1 MKKMNKYARKSKV
14 ALGFTLIELMVV
26 VVIIAI
32 LAVIAVPSY
41 QAYIRRSH
49 LSEAKQEAHKI
60 AIELERFRAKN
71 FTYKNFD
78 ASLLYLMPNVTNT
91 SGTQTQLNTFN
102 ATNQVLVLP
111 LQGTVPKYTL
121 SILDGDN
128 KILDVD
134 QKPTNKPLVNS
145 TAKGTGWHIAAY
157 SHDPRNESF
166 ILNSQGDFCS
176 KVAATQDQ
184 LC

>member
-1 MKKMNKYARKSKV
+1 MKKMNKHTYQAKAIV
-14 ALGFTLIELMVV
+14 GFTLIELMVV

-41 QAYIRRSH
+41 QSYIRRSH

-60 AIELERFRAKN
+60 AIELERFRSKN
-71 FTYKNFD
+71 FSYKNFD
-78 ASLLYLMPNVTNT
+78 ARPLYLAADSTVQPPQ
-91 SGTQTQLNTFN
+91 SLNGFN
-102 ATNQVLVLP
+102 ATTQVLALP
-111 LQGTVPKYTL
+111 LQGTQIKYTL
-121 SILDGDN
+121 RILDGN
-128 KILDVD
+128 NTALDKANQV
-134 QKPTNKPLVNS
+134 TNTSLLDP
-145 TAKGTGWHIAAY
+145 TAKGVGWHIAAY

-176 KVAATQDQ
+176 KLAATQDQ